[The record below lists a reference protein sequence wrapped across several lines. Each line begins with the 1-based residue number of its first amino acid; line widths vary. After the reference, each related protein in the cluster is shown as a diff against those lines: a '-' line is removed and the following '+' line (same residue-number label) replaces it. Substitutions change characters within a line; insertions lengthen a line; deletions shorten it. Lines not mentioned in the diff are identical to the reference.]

1 MTRFVL
7 RRLMSIVPTL
17 WVIVTITFFLIRLAP
32 GGPFVSEREIPAE
45 AKAALAAKYGL
56 DQPLHVQYFRYLGNV
71 ARFDF
76 GPSYKFPARSV
87 REIIL
92 GALPTSLELG
102 GLALLV
108 ALVIGIPIGAIAA
121 MRQNSAWDHVP
132 MGFAM
137 LGVSIPNFV
146 LGPLLIFVFALTL
159 RWLPP
164 ALWGGLSHKILPV
177 VTLAAIYIAYIA
189 RLTRGGM
196 LEVTRQ
202 DFIRTARA
210 KGLPEWR
217 IVVRHALRG
226 GLLPVVSFLGPAV
239 ARAVTGAI
247 VVEKIFAIPGVGQYF
262 VNAAFNRDYTLVM
275 GVVLFYAGF
284 LILFNMIVDVMYGL
298 LDPRVQMES

>member
-1 MTRFVL
+1 MKFIL
-7 RRLMSIVPTL
+7 RRVLALVPTL

-32 GGPFVSEREIPAE
+32 GGPFVAERDIPAE
-45 AKAALAAKYGL
+45 AKAALDAKYGL
-56 DQPLHVQYFRYLGNV
+56 DQPLHVQYGRYLANV

-76 GPSYKFPARSV
+76 GPSYKYPSRTV
-87 REIIL
+87 REIVL
-92 GALPTSLELG
+92 GALPVSLELG
-102 GLALLV
+102 GLALLL
-108 ALVIGIPIGAIAA
+108 ALVIGIPIGAFAA
-121 MRQNSAWDHVP
+121 MKQNTAWDWGP
-132 MGFAM
+132 MGLAM

-146 LGPLLIFVFALTL
+146 LGPLLVFVFALTL

-164 ALWGGLSHKILPV
+164 ALWGGASHKILPV
-177 VTLAAIYIAYIA
+177 ITLSAIYIAYIA

-196 LEVTRQ
+196 LEITRQ

-247 VVEKIFAIPGVGQYF
+247 VVEKIFAVPGVGQYF

-275 GVVLFYAGF
+275 GVVIFYAGF
-284 LILFNMIVDVMYGL
+284 LIVFNLLVDLAYGF
-298 LDPRVQMES
+298 LDPRVQLE

>member
-1 MTRFVL
+1 MRFLL
-7 RRLMSIVPTL
+7 RRALMLVPTL

-32 GGPFVSEREIPAE
+32 GGPFVAERDIPAE
-45 AKAALAAKYGL
+45 AKAALDAKYGL
-56 DQPLHVQYFRYLGNV
+56 DQPLHVQYGRYLANV

-76 GPSYKFPARSV
+76 GPSYKYPSRTV
-87 REIIL
+87 REIVL
-92 GALPTSLELG
+92 GALPVSLELG
-102 GLALLV
+102 GLAMFF
-108 ALVIGIPIGAIAA
+108 ALVIGIPIGALAA
-121 MRQNSAWDHVP
+121 AKQNTAWDWGP
-132 MGFAM
+132 MGLAM

-146 LGPLLIFVFALTL
+146 LGPLLVFVFALTL

-164 ALWGGLSHKILPV
+164 ALWGGASHKILPV
-177 VTLAAIYIAYIA
+177 ITLSAIYIAYIA

-247 VVEKIFAIPGVGQYF
+247 VVEKIFAVPGVGQYF

-275 GVVLFYAGF
+275 GVVIFYAGF
-284 LILFNMIVDVMYGL
+284 LILFNLLVDLAYGF
-298 LDPRVQMES
+298 LDPRVQLE

>member
-1 MTRFVL
+1 MRFVV
-7 RRLMSIVPTL
+7 RRLLALVPTL

-32 GGPFVSEREIPAE
+32 GGPFQAEREIPPE
-45 AKAALAAKYGL
+45 AKAALQVKYGL
-56 DQPLHVQYFRYLGNV
+56 DQPLHVQYMRYLENV

-76 GPSYKFPARSV
+76 GPSYKFPSRTV
-87 REIIL
+87 REIVL
-92 GALPTSLELG
+92 GALPVSLELG
-102 GLALLV
+102 GWALLF
-108 ALVIGIPIGAIAA
+108 AILIGVPLGAFAA
-121 MRQNSAWDHVP
+121 VRQNTAWDHVP
-132 MGFAM
+132 MSLAM

-164 ALWGGLSHKILPV
+164 AFWGSPSEKILPV
-177 VTLAAIYIAYIA
+177 ITLGAIYVAYIA

-196 LEVTRQ
+196 LEVTRA

-210 KGLPEWR
+210 KGLDER
-217 IVVRHALRG
+217 TIIVRHALRG
-226 GLLPVVSFLGPAV
+226 GLLPVVSFMGPAT

-275 GVVLFYAGF
+275 GVVVLYAVL
-284 LILFNMIVDVMYGL
+284 LIVLNLLVDVAYGF
-298 LDPRVQMES
+298 LDPRVQLE

>member
-1 MTRFVL
+1 MRFVV
-7 RRLMSIVPTL
+7 RRLLALVPTL

-32 GGPFVSEREIPAE
+32 GGPFQAEREIPPE
-45 AKAALAAKYGL
+45 AKAALQAKYGL
-56 DQPLHVQYFRYLGNV
+56 DQPLHVQYGRYLGNV

-76 GPSYKFPARSV
+76 GPSYKFPSRTV
-87 REIIL
+87 REIVL
-92 GALPTSLELG
+92 GALPVSLELG
-102 GLALLV
+102 GFALLFAILIGV
-108 ALVIGIPIGAIAA
+108 PLGALAA
-121 MRQNSAWDHVP
+121 VRQNSTWDYVP
-132 MGFAM
+132 MSLAM

-164 ALWGGLSHKILPV
+164 AFWGSPSDKILPV
-177 VTLAAIYIAYIA
+177 ITLGAIYVAYIA

-196 LEVTRQ
+196 LEVTRA

-210 KGLPEWR
+210 KGLDER
-217 IVVRHALRG
+217 TVIIRHALRG
-226 GLLPVVSFLGPAV
+226 GLLPVVSFMGPAA

-275 GVVLFYAGF
+275 GVVVLYAVL
-284 LILFNMIVDVMYGL
+284 LIVLNLLVDVAYGF
-298 LDPRVQMES
+298 LDPRVQLE

>member
-1 MTRFVL
+1 MRFVV
-7 RRLMSIVPTL
+7 RRLLTMIPTL

-32 GGPFVSEREIPAE
+32 GGPFQSERDIPAE

-56 DQPLHVQYFRYLGNV
+56 DQPLHVQYGRYLKNV
-71 ARFDF
+71 AQFDF
-76 GPSYKFPARSV
+76 GPSYKFPSRSV
-87 REIIL
+87 REIIA
-92 GALPTSLELG
+92 GALPISLELG
-102 GLALLV
+102 AWAMLLAL
-108 ALVIGIPIGAIAA
+108 AIGIPVGVIAA
-121 MRQNSAWDHVP
+121 VKQNSGWDHVP
-132 MGFAM
+132 MAVAM

-146 LGPLLIFVFALTL
+146 LGPILIFVFALTL

-164 ALWGGLSHKILPV
+164 ALWGGPSQKILPV
-177 VTLAAIYIAYIA
+177 LTLSAIYVAYIA

-196 LEVTRQ
+196 LELTRS

-210 KGLPEWR
+210 KGLSEAT
-217 IVVRHALRG
+217 IVVRHMLRG

-275 GVVLFYAGF
+275 GVVVFYAVL
-284 LILFNMIVDVMYGL
+284 LILFNLLVDVAYGA
-298 LDPRVQMES
+298 LDPRVRLE

>member
-1 MTRFVL
+1 MRFVL
-7 RRLMSIVPTL
+7 GRLLAVIPTL
-17 WVIVTITFFLIRLAP
+17 WVIVTLTFFLIRLAP
-32 GGPFVSEREIPAE
+32 GGPFQSEKDIPAE
-45 AKAALAAKYGL
+45 AKAALEARYGL
-56 DQPLHVQYFRYLGNV
+56 DQPLHVQYLKYLGNV
-71 ARFDF
+71 VRFDF

-87 REIIL
+87 REIIT
-92 GALPTSLELG
+92 GALPVSLELG
-102 GLALLV
+102 GLSMLLAL
-108 ALVIGIPIGAIAA
+108 ALGIPIGTLAA
-121 MRQNSAWDHVP
+121 VRQNSKWDHGP
-132 MGFAM
+132 MAFAM

-146 LGPLLIFVFALTL
+146 LGPILIFVFALTL

-164 ALWGGLSHKILPV
+164 ALWGGPSHKVLPV
-177 VTLAAIYIAYIA
+177 ITLSAVYVAYIA

-196 LEVTRQ
+196 LEITRQ

-247 VVEKIFAIPGVGQYF
+247 VVEKIFAVPGVGQYF

-275 GVVLFYAGF
+275 GVVVFTRG
-284 LILFNMIVDVMYGL
+284 
-298 LDPRVQMES
+298 S